1 MAYTTIDD
9 PSEFFHTRLYSGT
22 GSALSITNNAN
33 FGNFQADWIWI
44 KSRNN
49 ATNHN
54 VFDSVRG
61 QKRRLYPNLVDGAD
75 NVSGFT
81 LDSNGFSTGT
91 SSVGDINVS
100 GKTYVAWQWKAGG
113 SAPTK
118 TYKVVVVSD
127 SGNKYRFRN
136 SADTATFGQSG
147 VTLNLQEGGTYVFD
161 WSDSSAQG
169 HPIRFSTTSDGTHG
183 GGSEYTTG
191 VVKDDSA
198 YKTTITVAA
207 SAPTLYYY
215 CQNHSGMG
223 GQVNTTSKET
233 SGDSVMGAGQ
243 TNFDGSSLSQSHFN
257 KTAGFSVVKYQGT
270 GGTGTTFGHDLD
282 AAPEV
287 VFTKPLSGTTAY
299 GWRLYFKTLG
309 ATNYLN
315 LNNTEV
321 TAAFTDWN
329 NTHPTSTVFTVSS
342 GSPQTTNESGTYY
355 IAYCFTP
362 IKGYSKFGSYE
373 GNGNSDGTFVYT
385 GFKPAWLLIKC
396 ADQTH
401 NWILVDNVRDTSN
414 VCDTILVANNS
425 NAEFTETAF
434 DFTSNGFK
442 LRQSASSYNQS
453 GQTFIYMAF
462 AEHPFVSSK
471 GVPTTAR

>member
-1 MAYTTIDD
+1 MAYTTIDKPD
-9 PSEFFHTRLYSGT
+9 EHFNTIFYT
-22 GSALSITNNAN
+22 GANPNASQSIT
-33 FGNFQADWIWI
+33 GVGFQPDWIWI
-44 KSRNN
+44 KSR
-49 ATNHN
+49 TTGYGHCL
-54 VFDSVRG
+54 VDTVRG
-61 QKRRLYPNLVDGAD
+61 ATGRIQSDTTSAESHSATYL
-75 NVSGFT
+75 SSI
-81 LDSNGFSTGT
+81 DSDGFSLGVDYGQNAPND
-91 SSVGDINVS
+91 SF
-100 GKTYVAWQWKAGG
+100 VAWNWLAGG
-113 SAPTK
+113 LTPTK

-147 VTLNLQEGGTYVFD
+147 VTLSLQEGGTYVFD

-198 YKTTITVAA
+198 YKTTITVPA

-215 CQNHSGMG
+215 CSNHSGMG
-223 GQVNTTSKET
+223 GQINTNSSATT
-233 SGDSVMGAGQ
+233 GDSVMGAGQ

-282 AAPEV
+282 TAPEV
-287 VFTKPLSGTTAY
+287 VITKPLSGTTAY

-315 LNNTEV
+315 FNNAV
-321 TAAFTDWN
+321 TSAFTDWN

-373 GNGNSDGTFVYT
+373 ANNSTDGQFIYT
-385 GFKPAWLLIKC
+385 GFKPALFILKS
-396 ADQTH
+396 ADVTG
-401 NWILVDNVRDTSN
+401 NWFIFDNKRDTDNVVSQ
-414 VCDTILVANNS
+414 ILYPDLAS
-425 NAEFTETAF
+425 AEGSASVL
-434 DFTSNGFK
+434 DFLSNGVK
-442 LRQSASSYNQS
+442 LRNS
-453 GQTFIYMAF
+453 GSGGVNYSGTYIYMAF
-462 AEHPFVSSK
+462 AEHPFVSSE